1 MKNNLGQLFYDG
13 RMINLNLIEEP
24 ELKEILSKVQKDK
37 SEVNQQIETLLD
49 KIMRNKVNEVWYGK
63 YNSN

>member
-49 KIMRNKVNEVWYGK
+49 KIMRNKVNEV
-63 YNSN
+63 